1 MNQSRHPPGTPPGG
15 QFLARLNPEAA
26 EVDLRELLPDDEH
39 NADGTYWFPPAP
51 RSASQTISF
60 WMTVEVPDRVL
71 RQLRDA
77 HRQVRRQAQFHHE
90 VVPEIPRSDLRAVVR
105 IAKLYG
111 HAAQLPEEEFFKVER
126 CRFTLE
132 SGQTFSP
139 AKLIDHYKLH
149 EVENVIVDSP
159 EDGEEARQS
168 EKTYDTLV
176 EIRDLL
182 ASLPDRISID
192 LPDHYHY

>member
-1 MNQSRHPPGTPPGG
+1 M
-15 QFLARLNPEAA
+15 
-26 EVDLRELLPDDEH
+26 RELLPDEEH

-51 RSASQTISF
+51 RLASQTIGF

-77 HRQVRRQAQFHHE
+77 HRQVRRQAQFHQE
-90 VVPEIPRSDLRAVVR
+90 VVPEIPRSDLRAMVR

-111 HAAQLPEEEFFKVER
+111 QAAQLPEEEFHKVER

-149 EVENVIVDSP
+149 EVEKVIVDSP
-159 EDGEEARQS
+159 EDREEARQR
-168 EKTYDTLV
+168 EKAYDTLV

-192 LPDHYHY
+192 FPDHYHY